1 MVPLVFELMGCIC
14 DVANT
19 SSEAFEWLEEKTVPK
34 DENRF
39 EEKRTHHHHF
49 GHISQRTND
58 LRRSCLVVVK
68 DNFDFNA
75 LPCMHLNHLY
85 LYCYISIHQY
95 P

>member
-34 DENRF
+34 DENKF

-49 GHISQRTND
+49 GHISQRRND
-58 LRRSCLVVVK
+58 LRRSCWLLLK
-68 DNFDFNA
+68 I
-75 LPCMHLNHLY
+75 
-85 LYCYISIHQY
+85 ISIFMPY
-95 P
+95 RVCT